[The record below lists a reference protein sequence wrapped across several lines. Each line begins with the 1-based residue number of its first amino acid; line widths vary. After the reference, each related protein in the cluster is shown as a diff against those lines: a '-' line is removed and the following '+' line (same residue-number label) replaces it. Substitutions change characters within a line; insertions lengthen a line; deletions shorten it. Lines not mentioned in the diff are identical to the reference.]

1 MLTILKKFSY
11 SMLDDLQNLRKLAS
25 NLTEEFKL
33 VSQDFLIGL
42 GTFVDK
48 VTLPY
53 SYTDKFR
60 ISDPCADP
68 GSENAQPVCKPAYS
82 FRNEMDMSNQL
93 SDFTETLDKLNVSG
107 NIDKDEGGFD
117 ALMQVAACYNQFGFR
132 NNSRKIVIFMT
143 DQGSHIAGD
152 GRLAGIFTPNDG
164 NCHTGVQFPGH
175 YSKSLDMDYPSIE
188 QVRFMK
194 LIEND
199 IIPIFAVGERVLDLY
214 KQISDH
220 LTQLSSVGQLSED
233 GSNLVDVVRASLN
246 RITTTINLVVL
257 DALGVHVKI
266 EPLCNQKIG
275 SHACGGVK
283 YDQTVRFNITFSFD
297 DCTANT
303 PEKLTIPI
311 VVTGFSTI
319 LVEVTT
325 QCKCECE
332 VRKFDDLCMNNGHLV
347 CGACHCL
354 EGFYGD
360 NCNCSIGAPENKDN
374 LDKCTPKDSSIL
386 KKMFRTSSLA
396 SVSSA
401 EQVCSSRGRCECGK
415 CLCRQPETPPGTSR
429 PYVEYGDFCECNNFE
444 CPKGGNGKVCSGEGF
459 CDCGKCNCNVTS
471 LGVPKSE
478 VLVAG
483 PACDCAVSDEQCK
496 DEDGVVCSGA
506 GECVCGKC
514 QCSPKHR
521 GKYCQICDLCGP
533 LNCQTH
539 VDCVLCRTLRLDADS
554 GESCGHYCNSPD
566 IDTNKY
572 RLLEDAETF
581 LQDMQLSSNFQLMN
595 CAENNDNETN
605 CVVKFYIG
613 ITNDPESPEKVAYE
627 VLIDS
632 VVWCADKEFNPIW
645 MAIGIILGLL
655 VPVVF
660 SLVVWK
666 LYTRYLDQQEYLKFE
681 EINKTAQWRTT
692 ESPIYQAAVTT
703 YHNPTYKQLKSSS
716 SLKRG
721 SSLKRNLSLLR
732 RGNTKPTLLAS
743 SDL

>member
-1 MLTILKKFSY
+1 
-11 SMLDDLQNLRKLAS
+11 MLDDLQNLRKLAS

-188 QVRFMK
+188 QVNRK

-220 LTQLSSVGQLSED
+220 LTQLSSV
-233 GSNLVDVVRASLN
+233 
-246 RITTTINLVVL
+246 
-257 DALGVHVKI
+257 
-266 EPLCNQKIG
+266 
-275 SHACGGVK
+275 
-283 YDQTVRFNITFSFD
+283 
-297 DCTANT
+297 
-303 PEKLTIPI
+303 
-311 VVTGFSTI
+311 GFSTI

-354 EGFYGD
+354 E
-360 NCNCSIGAPENKDN
+360 
-374 LDKCTPKDSSIL
+374 
-386 KKMFRTSSLA
+386 
-396 SVSSA
+396 
-401 EQVCSSRGRCECGK
+401 VCSSRGRCECGK

-521 GKYCQICDLCGP
+521 
-533 LNCQTH
+533 
-539 VDCVLCRTLRLDADS
+539 LDADS

-581 LQDMQLSSNFQLMN
+581 LQDMQLSSNFQSYRLFKSN
-595 CAENNDNETN
+595 
-605 CVVKFYIG
+605 
-613 ITNDPESPEKVAYE
+613 
-627 VLIDS
+627 
-632 VVWCADKEFNPIW
+632 
-645 MAIGIILGLL
+645 
-655 VPVVF
+655 F
-660 SLVVWK
+660 SNQLAVH
-666 LYTRYLDQQEYLKFE
+666 
-681 EINKTAQWRTT
+681 EIWRT
-692 ESPIYQAAVTT
+692 
-703 YHNPTYKQLKSSS
+703 S
-716 SLKRG
+716 SLR
-721 SSLKRNLSLLR
+721 LFLSF
-732 RGNTKPTLLAS
+732 AAAF
-743 SDL
+743 